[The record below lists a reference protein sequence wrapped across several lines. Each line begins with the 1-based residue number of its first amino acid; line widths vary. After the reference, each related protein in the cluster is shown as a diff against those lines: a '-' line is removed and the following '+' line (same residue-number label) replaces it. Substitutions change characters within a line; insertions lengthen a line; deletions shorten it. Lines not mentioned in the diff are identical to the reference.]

1 MRLLPDFKLVFGS
14 ACGIF
19 ALRIAFVACAAIT
32 GISIANTH
40 VGSKALPSTLSDPNS
55 PVFRKLIFFNH
66 GVALVSDEFNL
77 LLKSHAE
84 FLIANPNLRVSIQ
97 GHATVFEGSREQ
109 SLALG
114 QRRAEA
120 IRSALINLGV
130 ANSQLEAIS
139 FGKEMIARPQDSVAG
154 VDINR
159 RTELVY
165 VSAGYETTQS
175 PPSLSATLPEQTTQ
189 RNQAKSPPQNLDS
202 GKSDRERLTNEVE
215 AERKK
220 RQELEERLAAES
232 KERERLTLEAKDRE
246 RLLAEAKEREQRS
259 QSPPVQVASPKNPH
273 ALIIGNAAYPGSSR
287 LDNPIN
293 DARAIEQKLKSM
305 GFTVTVVNDAN
316 RQRLVQAMSQFR
328 KTASNADLSLLFYS
342 GHGVQIFG
350 TNYILP
356 IDVDQTDV
364 AQATIQGVSLNS
376 VVESFLPGKTKIV
389 FLDACR
395 DNPLQRSN
403 DRSVSKGLA
412 PISVA
417 QGTLIAYAT
426 KDGQTASDGVGQKN
440 SPFTK
445 ALLEHL
451 SDPQDIAV
459 ILRKV
464 REKVMTATGGKQ
476 QPWEYGSL
484 TGGELVLSGVR
495 R

>member
-1 MRLLPDFKLVFGS
+1 MLRHLPDNKLVLFS
-14 ACGIF
+14 ACRIF
-19 ALRIAFVACAAIT
+19 AHRIAFVACAAIT
-32 GISIANTH
+32 GISIADTH

-84 FLIANPNLRVSIQ
+84 FLVANPNLRVSIQ

-220 RQELEERLAAES
+220 RQELDAQRLAEIEAE
-232 KERERLTLEAKDRE
+232 
-246 RLLAEAKEREQRS
+246 
-259 QSPPVQVASPKNPH
+259 
-273 ALIIGNAAYPGSSR
+273 
-287 LDNPIN
+287 
-293 DARAIEQKLKSM
+293 
-305 GFTVTVVNDAN
+305 
-316 RQRLVQAMSQFR
+316 R
-328 KTASNADLSLLFYS
+328 KKR
-342 GHGVQIFG
+342 
-350 TNYILP
+350 
-356 IDVDQTDV
+356 ID
-364 AQATIQGVSLNS
+364 
-376 VVESFLPGKTKIV
+376 
-389 FLDACR
+389 
-395 DNPLQRSN
+395 
-403 DRSVSKGLA
+403 
-412 PISVA
+412 
-417 QGTLIAYAT
+417 
-426 KDGQTASDGVGQKN
+426 
-440 SPFTK
+440 
-445 ALLEHL
+445 
-451 SDPQDIAV
+451 
-459 ILRKV
+459 
-464 REKVMTATGGKQ
+464 
-476 QPWEYGSL
+476 
-484 TGGELVLSGVR
+484 
-495 R
+495 